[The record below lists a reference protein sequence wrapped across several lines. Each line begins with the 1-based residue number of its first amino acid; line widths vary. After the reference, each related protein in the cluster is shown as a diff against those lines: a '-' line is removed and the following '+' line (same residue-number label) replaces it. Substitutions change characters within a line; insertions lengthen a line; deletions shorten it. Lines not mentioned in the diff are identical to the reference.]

1 MLSQLFRRGE
11 AQMGREEG
19 GGEMALP
26 LNTWHFHTMWNPVK
40 AQLLALCPGFQPSFL
55 PPPPLPG
62 LEGVLSQL
70 WASCWGGG
78 VRPLPARGREG

>member
-1 MLSQLFRRGE
+1 MVK
-11 AQMGREEG
+11 
-19 GGEMALP
+19 MALP
-26 LNTWHFHTMWNPVK
+26 LNTWHFHTMRKPVK

-70 WASCWGGG
+70 WASC
-78 VRPLPARGREG
+78 